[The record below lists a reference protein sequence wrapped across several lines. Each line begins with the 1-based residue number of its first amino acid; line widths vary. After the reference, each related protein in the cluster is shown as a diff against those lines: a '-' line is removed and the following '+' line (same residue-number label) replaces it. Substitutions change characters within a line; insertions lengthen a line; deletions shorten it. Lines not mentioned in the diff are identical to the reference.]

1 MMKDYFMFKVPFSPF
16 LLTLQQVLEK
26 VLEVW
31 KNWRLKG
38 AWKSSTKKG
47 KLEMTPRFRYQKAS
61 SVYDL
66 SLYSFLWPKGD
77 IFH

>member
-1 MMKDYFMFKVPFSPF
+1 MFKVPFSPF

-38 AWKSSTKKG
+38 A
-47 KLEMTPRFRYQKAS
+47 
-61 SVYDL
+61 
-66 SLYSFLWPKGD
+66 
-77 IFH
+77 